1 MTIKDLVNVIDNSAD
16 ILIVVRETTK
26 VCPINSADFYEIER
40 CTHDY
45 RRVNDNGV
53 IEVGTED
60 CKYYDVEAES
70 CSIGIEE
77 HWDYHIAYFGRADE
91 APIKLADAVVLC
103 AKPYTHETHG
113 KANKKILTNVIR
125 IEVE

>member
-1 MTIKDLVNVIDNSAD
+1 MTVKDLLDVIENSAD
-16 ILIVVRETTK
+16 ILIVERRVTRD
-26 VCPINSADFYEIER
+26 CPIDSDDLYADEP

-45 RRVNDNGV
+45 RLENNGV
-53 IEVGTED
+53 IEIGTEA
-60 CKYYDVEAES
+60 CKYYDAETES
-70 CSIGIEE
+70 CILGLEE
-77 HWDYHIAYFGRADE
+77 HWDYTIAYFGRADE
-91 APIKLADAVVLC
+91 APIKLADAEVLC